1 MMFFTPRE
9 MMKIGIQTSL
19 LMVEAQRLLA
29 LRMMTMW
36 RVFPLQPESK
46 PDAPKPVS
54 VPATARATL
63 EHHAM
68 PEKPP
73 AKLRPLRRAANSNVT
88 RLARRAPG
96 KPA

>member
-29 LRMMTMW
+29 FRMITMW
-36 RVFPLQPESK
+36 RVFPLQPEAK
-46 PDAPKPVS
+46 LDAAKPVS
-54 VPATARATL
+54 VPVPALATL
-63 EHHAM
+63 EHHPK
-68 PEKPP
+68 PEKTP
-73 AKLRPLRRAANSNVT
+73 ATFRPARRAANSNVT